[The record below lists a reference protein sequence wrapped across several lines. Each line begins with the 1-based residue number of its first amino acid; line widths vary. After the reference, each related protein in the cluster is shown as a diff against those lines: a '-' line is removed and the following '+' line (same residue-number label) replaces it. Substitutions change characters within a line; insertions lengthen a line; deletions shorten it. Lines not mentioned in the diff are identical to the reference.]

1 MGKNQ
6 SQHAASHKNVK
17 LKAHHAK
24 PYRKRHVGLLFFSLV
39 GVIVALVL
47 LYQYRE
53 QLVSGLNG
61 SRAFVGGI
69 FAQDKA
75 YDVNIRSSYGFN
87 LSYNQNEFYA
97 SAISGDTGDLYIGAE
112 LGEPRAYNVVRIAPT
127 FESGSNAR
135 QSTATSALTLTVH
148 TGQLEK
154 NETIDQVAL
163 QDGGI
168 EQEKVMR
175 VSSES
180 VQIGE
185 HSFEKSIW
193 QSKQSSSLS
202 PALTA
207 KFVTYGATIGG
218 DVVTIA
224 ISLGV
229 TGTDASIYT
238 PILETLSFDNKLS
251 YVAPVSPAVVSKTK
265 ASRSL
270 LDVVTHTSIAG
281 AATNG
286 VDLTGAE
293 KVAALYSPAVVK
305 IYSAYCMDISID
317 GKAYLKAACSSASGS
332 GFFVSQ
338 DGYLA
343 TNGHVVSSEPIDLV
357 ITDALSNY
365 STKGNPQYLNYLL
378 GLTTLR
384 PSDIPAGSTAA
395 QTIGIML
402 DALYELD
409 ESRFTATNSVQNLLV
424 QVSPTNPN
432 VTALLQNTK
441 DRQEYTSADK
451 KVLKASVVAS
461 DFRANDGYDGFRA
474 SDVAIIKVR
483 GENFPVVK
491 LGSIDTAIQGSD
503 LSILG
508 YPGTASQNGLVDS
521 TSSKATLTTG
531 KVSSV
536 KDAAGSDKKLIETD
550 TTIGH
555 GNSGGPALDDE
566 GSVVGIATYTADG
579 SGKGNGVFNYI
590 RDIKDLTDL
599 ADARNISFDTNSASQ
614 VAWQSGIANFYT
626 SHYSKALKD
635 FRAAK
640 ELYPNN
646 SRVDEFIASAEKRI
660 AAGDDVVDFPI
671 VQFLAVASIVI
682 AGLIVGIILV
692 VRHHRKHAIYNAG
705 VAQGAIQPVGPGV
718 PTQIVEVTPHE
729 TTGNPVVTNP
739 TAPVQPI
746 EQPLQ
751 PPTQPPQQ

>member
-1 MGKNQ
+1 MGTKQ
-6 SQHAASHKNVK
+6 SHSVTSATRQVK

-24 PYRKRHVGLLFFSLV
+24 PYRKRHVGLLFFSIV
-39 GVIVALVL
+39 GVFVALVL
-47 LYQYRE
+47 LFQYRE
-53 QLVSGLNG
+53 QLLTGVNG
-61 SRAFVGGI
+61 SRNFVGGI
-69 FAQDKA
+69 FAQDKS

-87 LSYNQNEFYA
+87 LSYNQKEFYA
-97 SAISGDTGDLYIGAE
+97 SAISADTGNLYIGSE
-112 LGEPRAYNVVRIAPT
+112 LGEPRAYSVVRIAPA
-127 FESGSNAR
+127 FPSGSAANEASS
-135 QSTATSALTLTVH
+135 STAMTLTVH
-148 TGQLEK
+148 PGQLGDKDTLEG
-154 NETIDQVAL
+154 VAL

-168 EQEKVMR
+168 DSEKVMR
-175 VSSES
+175 VSTES
-180 VQIGE
+180 VNIGE
-185 HSFEKSIW
+185 HSFEKNVW
-193 QSKQSSSLS
+193 QSKQSSNLS

-207 KFVTYGATIGG
+207 KFVTYGATVAG

-229 TGTDASIYT
+229 TGLDASMYT
-238 PILETLSFDNKLS
+238 PVLDTLSFNNKLG
-251 YVAPVSPAVVSKTK
+251 YTAPLTDAVIAKTK

-270 LDVVTHTSIAG
+270 LDVVTNTSIAG

-305 IYSAYCMDISID
+305 IYNAYCMDISID
-317 GKAYLKAACSSASGS
+317 GKSYLKAACNSGAGS

-343 TNGHVVSSEPIDLV
+343 TNGHVVASTPQDLA
-357 ITDALSNY
+357 IADALSNY

-378 GLTTLR
+378 GLTPLKN
-384 PSDIPAGSTAA
+384 SDIPTGSTAA
-395 QTIGIML
+395 QTVGIML
-402 DALYELD
+402 DALYKLD
-409 ESRFTATNSVQNLLV
+409 ASRFTATNSVENLLV
-424 QVSPTNPN
+424 QVAPANPN
-432 VTALLQNTK
+432 VAALLQNTK

-451 KVLKASVVAS
+451 KVLKARVIAS
-461 DFRANDGYDGFRA
+461 DFLANDGYDGFRA
-474 SDVAIIKVR
+474 SDVAIIKVE

-508 YPGTASQNGLVDS
+508 YPGSASQNGLVDS

-531 KVSSV
+531 KVSAI

-599 ADARNISFDTNSASQ
+599 ADARNITFDTNSASQ
-614 VAWQSGIANFYT
+614 AAWQSGIANYYT

-635 FRAAK
+635 FRTAK

-646 SRVDEFIASAEKRI
+646 SRVDEFIASAERRV
-660 AAGDDVVDFPI
+660 AAGEDVVDFPLMELI
-671 VQFLAVASIVI
+671 I
-682 AGLIVGIILV
+682 AGGAVLFGLGFGIVFT
-692 VRHHRKHAIYNAG
+692 VRHHKKHAIYTAG
-705 VAQGAIQPVGPGV
+705 VAQGSVKPAGPGV
-718 PTQIVEVTPHE
+718 KTQVVSVALHE
-729 TTGNPVVTNP
+729 TTGEHVVTS
-739 TAPVQPI
+739 TQGAPDAVELPS
-746 EQPLQ
+746 ETPKD
-751 PPTQPPQQ
+751 